1 MLLAA
6 DVHYYL
12 FLSFSLFAVGV
23 YGLLS
28 RKSVI
33 RMLFS
38 VEMIIN
44 AANINFVIFSAQR
57 NVHGEIF
64 AFFTIALAALEA
76 AIGLAIVIVFYKR
89 FGEVI
94 PSKIRNLRW

>member
-1 MLLAA
+1 MLLEA
-6 DVHYYL
+6 DVHAYL
-12 FLSFSLFAVGV
+12 FLSFSLLAVGV

-33 RMLFS
+33 RMLFA

-44 AANINFVIFSAQR
+44 AANLNFVIFSAQR
-57 NVHGEIF
+57 NVDGEVF
-64 AFFTIALAALEA
+64 TFFTIGLAALEA
-76 AIGLAIVIVFYKR
+76 AVGLAIVIVFYKR

>member
-1 MLLAA
+1 MLLEAE
-6 DVHYYL
+6 VHAYL
-12 FLSFSLFAVGV
+12 FLSFSLLAVGV

-33 RMLFS
+33 RMLFA

-44 AANINFVIFSAQR
+44 AANLNFVIFSAQR
-57 NVHGEIF
+57 NVDGEVF
-64 AFFTIALAALEA
+64 TFFTIGLAALEA
-76 AIGLAIVIVFYKR
+76 AVGLAIVIVFYKR

>member
-1 MLLAA
+1 MLLEAN
-6 DVHYYL
+6 VHAYL
-12 FLSFSLFAVGV
+12 FLSFSLLAVGI

-33 RMLFS
+33 RMLFA

-57 NVHGEIF
+57 NVDGEIF
-64 AFFTIALAALEA
+64 TFFTIGLAALEA
-76 AIGLAIVIVFYKR
+76 AVGLAIVIVFYKR

-94 PSKIRNLRW
+94 PSKIKNLRW

>member
-1 MLLAA
+1 MLLEA
-6 DVHYYL
+6 DVHAYL
-12 FLSFSLFAVGV
+12 FLSFSLLAVGV

-33 RMLFS
+33 RMLFA

-44 AANINFVIFSAQR
+44 AANINFVIFSAQK
-57 NVHGEIF
+57 NIDGEVF
-64 AFFTIALAALEA
+64 TFFTIGLAALEA
-76 AIGLAIVIVFYKR
+76 AVGLAIVIVFYKR

-94 PSKIRNLRW
+94 PSKIKNLRW

>member
-1 MLLAA
+1 MLLEA
-6 DVHYYL
+6 DVHAYL
-12 FLSFSLFAVGV
+12 FLSFSLLAVGV

-33 RMLFS
+33 RMLFA

-44 AANINFVIFSAQR
+44 AANLNFAIFAAQR
-57 NVHGEIF
+57 NVDGEIF
-64 AFFTIALAALEA
+64 TFFTIGLAALEA
-76 AIGLAIVIVFYKR
+76 AVGLAIVIVFYKR

>member
-1 MLLAA
+1 MLLEA
-6 DVHYYL
+6 DVHAYL
-12 FLSFSLFAVGV
+12 FLSFSLLAVGV

-33 RMLFS
+33 RMLFA

-44 AANINFVIFSAQR
+44 AANLNFVIFSAQR
-57 NVHGEIF
+57 NLDGEVF
-64 AFFTIALAALEA
+64 TFFTIGLAALEA
-76 AIGLAIVIVFYKR
+76 AVGLAIVIVFYKR

-94 PSKIRNLRW
+94 PSKIKNLRW

>member
-1 MLLAA
+1 MLISA
-6 DVHYYL
+6 DVHAYL

-38 VEMIIN
+38 IEMIIN
-44 AANINFVIFSAQR
+44 AGNINLVVFSAQ
-57 NVHGEIF
+57 NNLSGEIF
-64 AFFTIALAALEA
+64 AFFTIGLAALEA
-76 AIGLAIVIVFYKR
+76 AVGLAIIIVFYKK

-94 PSKIRNLRW
+94 PSKVKTLRW

>member
-1 MLLAA
+1 MLLEA
-6 DVHYYL
+6 DVHAYL
-12 FLSFSLFAVGV
+12 FLSFSLLAVGV

-33 RMLFS
+33 RMLFA
-38 VEMIIN
+38 VEMVIN

-57 NVHGEIF
+57 NIDGEIF
-64 AFFTIALAALEA
+64 TFFTIGLAALEA
-76 AIGLAIVIVFYKR
+76 AVGLAIVIVFYKR

>member
-1 MLLAA
+1 MLLEA
-6 DVHYYL
+6 DVHAYL
-12 FLSFSLFAVGV
+12 FLSFSLLAVGV

-33 RMLFS
+33 RMLFA

-57 NVHGEIF
+57 NVDGEIF
-64 AFFTIALAALEA
+64 TFFTIGLAALEA
-76 AIGLAIVIVFYKR
+76 AVGLAIVIVFYKR

>member
-1 MLLAA
+1 MLLEA
-6 DVHYYL
+6 DVHAYL

-38 VEMIIN
+38 IEMIIN
-44 AANINFVIFSAQR
+44 AANLNFVTFSAQR
-57 NVHGEIF
+57 NLDGQIF
-64 AFFTIALAALEA
+64 TFFTIGLAALEA
-76 AIGLAIVIVFYKR
+76 AVGLAIVIVFYKR

>member
-1 MLLAA
+1 M
-6 DVHYYL
+6 
-12 FLSFSLFAVGV
+12 LFA
-23 YGLLS
+23 
-28 RKSVI
+28 
-33 RMLFS
+33 

-57 NVHGEIF
+57 NVDGEIF
-64 AFFTIALAALEA
+64 TFFTIGLAALEA
-76 AIGLAIVIVFYKR
+76 AVGLAIVIVFYKR

>member
-1 MLLAA
+1 MLLTA

-38 VEMIIN
+38 IEMIIN
-44 AANINFVIFSAQR
+44 AANINFVVFSAQR
-57 NVHGEIF
+57 NVDGEIF
-64 AFFTIALAALEA
+64 TFFTIGLAALEA
-76 AIGLAIVIVFYKR
+76 AVGLAIVIVFYKR

>member
-1 MLLAA
+1 MLLEA

-12 FLSFSLFAVGV
+12 FLSFSLLAVGV
-23 YGLLS
+23 YGLIS

-38 VEMIIN
+38 IEMIIN
-44 AANINFVIFSAQR
+44 AANINLAVFSAQR
-57 NVHGEIF
+57 NVDGEIV
-64 AFFTIALAALEA
+64 AFFTIGLAALEA
-76 AIGLAIVIVFYKR
+76 AVGLAIVIVFYKK

>member
-1 MLLAA
+1 MLLEA
-6 DVHYYL
+6 DVHAYL
-12 FLSFSLFAVGV
+12 FLSFSLLAVGV

-33 RMLFS
+33 RMLFA

-57 NVHGEIF
+57 NIDGEVF
-64 AFFTIALAALEA
+64 TFFTIGLAALEA
-76 AIGLAIVIVFYKR
+76 AVGLAIVIVFYKR

-94 PSKIRNLRW
+94 PSKIKNLRW

>member
-76 AIGLAIVIVFYKR
+76 AIGLAIVVVFYKR

>member
-1 MLLAA
+1 
-6 DVHYYL
+6 
-12 FLSFSLFAVGV
+12 VGV

-28 RKSVI
+28 KRSVI

-38 VEMIIN
+38 IEMIIN
-44 AANINFVIFSAQR
+44 AANLNFVVFSAQR
-57 NVHGEIF
+57 NVDGEIF
-64 AFFTIALAALEA
+64 SFFTIGLAALEA
-76 AIGLAIVIVFYKR
+76 AVGLAIIIVFYKR

>member
-1 MLLAA
+1 MLLEA
-6 DVHYYL
+6 DVHAYL
-12 FLSFSLFAVGV
+12 FLSFSLLAVGV

-28 RKSVI
+28 RRSVI
-33 RMLFS
+33 RMLFA

-44 AANINFVIFSAQR
+44 AANLNLAIFSAQR
-57 NVHGEIF
+57 SVDGEIF
-64 AFFTIALAALEA
+64 AFFTIGLAALEA
-76 AIGLAIVIVFYKR
+76 AVGLAIVIVFYKR

>member
-1 MLLAA
+1 MLLEA
-6 DVHYYL
+6 DVHAYL
-12 FLSFSLFAVGV
+12 FLSFSLLAVGV

-33 RMLFS
+33 RMLFA

-57 NVHGEIF
+57 NVDGEIF
-64 AFFTIALAALEA
+64 TFFTIGLAALEA
-76 AIGLAIVIVFYKR
+76 AVGLAIIIVFYKR

-94 PSKIRNLRW
+94 PSKIKNLRW

>member
-1 MLLAA
+1 MLLEA
-6 DVHYYL
+6 DVHAYL
-12 FLSFSLFAVGV
+12 FLSFSLLAVGV

-33 RMLFS
+33 RMLFA
-38 VEMIIN
+38 VEMVIN
-44 AANINFVIFSAQR
+44 AANLNLAIFSSQR
-57 NVHGEIF
+57 NVDGEIF
-64 AFFTIALAALEA
+64 TFFTIGLAALEA
-76 AIGLAIVIVFYKR
+76 AVGLAIVIVFYKR

>member
-1 MLLAA
+1 MLLEA
-6 DVHYYL
+6 DVHAYL
-12 FLSFSLFAVGV
+12 FLSFSLLAVGV

-28 RKSVI
+28 RRSVI
-33 RMLFS
+33 RMLFA

-57 NVHGEIF
+57 NVDGEIF
-64 AFFTIALAALEA
+64 TFFTIGLAALEA
-76 AIGLAIVIVFYKR
+76 AVGLAIVIVFYKR

-94 PSKIRNLRW
+94 PSKIKNLRW

>member
-1 MLLAA
+1 MLLEA
-6 DVHYYL
+6 DVHLYL
-12 FLSFSLFAVGV
+12 FLSFSLLAVGV

-33 RMLFS
+33 RMLFA
-38 VEMIIN
+38 VEMVIN
-44 AANINFVIFSAQR
+44 AANLNLALFSSQR
-57 NVHGEIF
+57 NVDGEIF
-64 AFFTIALAALEA
+64 TFFTIGLAALEA
-76 AIGLAIVIVFYKR
+76 AVGLAIVIVFYKR

>member
-1 MLLAA
+1 MLLEA
-6 DVHYYL
+6 DVHAYL
-12 FLSFSLFAVGV
+12 FLSFSLLAVGV

-33 RMLFS
+33 RMLFA
-38 VEMIIN
+38 VEMVIN
-44 AANINFVIFSAQR
+44 AANLNFVIFSAQR
-57 NVHGEIF
+57 NVDGEVF
-64 AFFTIALAALEA
+64 TFFTIGLAALEA
-76 AIGLAIVIVFYKR
+76 AVGLAIVIVFYKR

>member
-6 DVHYYL
+6 DAHAYL
-12 FLSFSLFAVGV
+12 FLAFSLFAVGV

-28 RKSVI
+28 RRSVI

-38 VEMIIN
+38 IEMIIN
-44 AANINFVIFSAQR
+44 AANINFVVFSTQR
-57 NVHGEIF
+57 NLDGEVF
-64 AFFTIALAALEA
+64 TFFTIGLAALEA
-76 AIGLAIVIVFYKR
+76 AVGLAIVIVFYKR

-94 PSKIRNLRW
+94 PSKIKNLRW

>member
-6 DVHYYL
+6 DVHTYL
-12 FLSFSLFAVGV
+12 FLAFSLFAVGV

-28 RKSVI
+28 RRSVI

-38 VEMIIN
+38 IEMIIN
-44 AANINFVIFSAQR
+44 AANIDFVVFSTQR
-57 NVHGEIF
+57 NLDGEVF
-64 AFFTIALAALEA
+64 TFFTIGLAALEA
-76 AIGLAIVIVFYKR
+76 AVGLAIVIVFYKR

-94 PSKIRNLRW
+94 PSKIKNLRW